1 MVLVPACSHTGLT
14 SSEKTESA
22 VTLLTSMAFGLF
34 LGMEH
39 ALDADHVVAVS
50 AIVSES
56 RSLFRSLL
64 IGIVW
69 GIGHTATLLVVGLF
83 LLFFGITPPPWVAF
97 SAEFLVGII
106 LILLGVQILWK
117 YNRKRTHAHFHRHGD
132 EVHIHFHSH
141 EVTDAHTHEHH
152 GPRMRK
158 PLFVGL
164 AHGVAGSAAL
174 MLVVLSKIQS
184 PFVGVFYIL
193 AFGLG
198 SILGMLVIS
207 VFIGLPFLLTVGRFQ
222 RFHAGARLAAGF
234 LSIVLGCS
242 ISLETLWLW

>member
-1 MVLVPACSHTGLT
+1 M
-14 SSEKTESA
+14 
-22 VTLLTSMAFGLF
+22 TLLTSMAFGLS

-39 ALDADHVVAVS
+39 ALDADHVVAIS
-50 AIVSES
+50 TIVSES

-83 LLFFGITPPPWVAF
+83 LLFFRITPPPWVAF
-97 SAEFLVGII
+97 SAEFLVGIV

-117 YNRKRTHAHFHRHGD
+117 YNKKRTHVHFHHHGD
-132 EVHIHFHSH
+132 EMHIHFHSH
-141 EVTDAHTHEHH
+141 EATDAHAHEHH
-152 GPRMRK
+152 EPHMRK

-164 AHGVAGSAAL
+164 AHGVAGSGAL

-184 PFVGVFYIL
+184 ALMGAFYIL

-198 SILGMLVIS
+198 SILGMLAIS

-222 RFHAGARLAAGF
+222 RFHAGARLVAGL
-234 LSIVLGCS
+234 LSIVLGFS
-242 ISLETLWLW
+242 ISFETLWLW